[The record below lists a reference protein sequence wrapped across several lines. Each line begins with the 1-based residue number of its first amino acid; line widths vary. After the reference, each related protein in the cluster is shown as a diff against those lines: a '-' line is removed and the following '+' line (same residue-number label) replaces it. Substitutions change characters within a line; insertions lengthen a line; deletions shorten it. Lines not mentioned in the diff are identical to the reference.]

1 MHGLSPSSCRY
12 ISQIDEIFEYDLPSC
27 ILLYPTSPELL
38 TGTRLKSHQYYSYY
52 HSQLPFRINIHFSK
66 KKCKSIWNS
75 NQTNFNLW
83 SWDCPYPYNLKA
95 TLRGNYILALKSI
108 RNTYGTRRHCPYD
121 QTIYFLICITFLDF
135 RGQCKM
141 HLPCDKIQGTVEHT
155 LPHKWKKKLA

>member
-1 MHGLSPSSCRY
+1 MKFLSMIFRLMHFV
-12 ISQIDEIFEYDLPSC
+12 ISNFSGITYGHQIKITS
-27 ILLYPTSPELL
+27 ILLLL
-38 TGTRLKSHQYYSYY
+38 SQSAAFQDQYT
-52 HSQLPFRINIHFSK
+52 FFK

-121 QTIYFLICITFLDF
+121 QTTYFLICITFLDF